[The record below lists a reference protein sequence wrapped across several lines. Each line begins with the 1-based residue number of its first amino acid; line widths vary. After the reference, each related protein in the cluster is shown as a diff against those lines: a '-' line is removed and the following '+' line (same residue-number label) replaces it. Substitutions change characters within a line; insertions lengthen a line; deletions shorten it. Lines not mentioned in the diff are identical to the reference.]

1 MTAMI
6 PAVMAAAEV
15 AAPALSGNVMFG
27 LACTGSGIGIGLVG
41 AKMVEA
47 IGRNPGAQ
55 GKILTIGLLGIAL
68 AESITIYAMV
78 FMFLGK

>member
-6 PAVMAAAEV
+6 PAMLAAATT
-15 AAPALSGNVMFG
+15 AAPLSGNVMFG
-27 LACTGSGIGIGLVG
+27 LACTGSGVGIGLVG